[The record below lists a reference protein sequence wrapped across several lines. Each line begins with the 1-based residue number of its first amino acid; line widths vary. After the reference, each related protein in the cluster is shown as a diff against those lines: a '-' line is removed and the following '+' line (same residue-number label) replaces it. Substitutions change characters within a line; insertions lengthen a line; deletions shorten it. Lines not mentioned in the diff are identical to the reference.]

1 MKFNPGTVVTYIDV
15 EGKTRKLK
23 CIEHLEGLVKWHKTK
38 PKSEAALY
46 ECEDGHVIQI
56 PNNAWSLVKV
66 IDEESI

>member
-1 MKFNPGTVVTYIDV
+1 MRIKTGTIVTYIDV

-23 CIEHLEGLVKWHKTK
+23 CLQQLDGLVKWHKAK

-56 PNNAWSLVKV
+56 PNDAWSLVK
-66 IDEESI
+66 IINEESI